1 MSLVDPH
8 ALSAA
13 IAAFL
18 ASLVEFIEALTVVLA
33 VGAVRGWRNALAGA
47 AAALLVLAS
56 VLAVLGPAAPLPSQK
71 LRLVVGVL
79 TLMFGMR
86 WLRKAILRAAG
97 VLPLHDE
104 AATYRGVRARL
115 GADPQQAPRI
125 GWDGVALTTSFQVV
139 LMEGVEV
146 VFIVAAIGAGGGQTG
161 PAAAGAGA
169 ALATVLLLGA
179 ALHRPITAIPENA
192 LKFAVGVLMTAF
204 GTFWAGEG
212 IGAVWPGREWA
223 LPALTLMWALC
234 AVALVQ
240 WAKRTT
246 IALA

>member
-1 MSLVDPH
+1 MSLGDPH

-13 IAAFL
+13 TAAFL

-47 AAALLVLAS
+47 GAALLLAS
-56 VLAVLGPAAPLPSQK
+56 SLAMLGPAAPLPSQK
-71 LRLVVGVL
+71 LRFVVGVF
-79 TLMFGMR
+79 TLMFGLR
-86 WLRKAILRAAG
+86 WLRKAVLRAAG

-104 AATYRGVRARL
+104 EATYRGVRARL
-115 GADPQQAPRI
+115 SAAGARAPRF
-125 GWDGVALTTSFQVV
+125 GWDVASLATSFQVV

-146 VFIVAAIGAGGGQTG
+146 VFIVAAISAEGGHTA
-161 PAAAGAGA
+161 PASIGAGA
-169 ALATVLLLGA
+169 ALGTVLLLGA
-179 ALHRPITAIPENA
+179 VLHRPITAIPENA

-204 GTFWAGEG
+204 GTFWTGEG

-234 AVALVQ
+234 ALVLA
-240 WAKRTT
+240 WCASR
-246 IALA
+246 IALTSP